1 MARARV
7 FYENWQME
15 CCGTPFAVGDE
26 VAWRL
31 AAYGEAERRENTGY
45 GAEARV
51 ENHLG
56 PEWEALGRVHAIEL
70 VHQEYLV
77 HTDPRL
83 RERLDRALDPDPE
96 SGGVVLLPSP
106 YRMEEVP
113 GAWTLEPVTACP
125 KWFESEEPGREP
137 GPHRVRRTEGVLVT
151 LDVTGVGDVT
161 PEDPGATPDEPGDR
175 R

>member
-1 MARARV
+1 MPRTRV
-7 FYENWQME
+7 FYEDWQME

-31 AAYGEAERRENTGY
+31 AAYGEEERREHTGY

-56 PEWEALGRVHAIEL
+56 SEWEALGRVHGIEL
-70 VHQEYLV
+70 VHQEYVV

-83 RERLDRALDPDPE
+83 RERLDRALDPDAEPGE
-96 SGGVVLLPSP
+96 TVLLPSP
-106 YRMEEVP
+106 HRMEQVP
-113 GAWTLEPVTACP
+113 GAWTPEPVDACP
-125 KWFESEEPGREP
+125 RWFGREEPGREP
-137 GPHRVRRTEGVLVT
+137 GPQRVRHTVGALVT
-151 LDVTGVGDVT
+151 LDVTGVRDVA
-161 PEDPGATPDEPGDR
+161 PEVPGATPDEPGDR